1 MIITISGTPG
11 SGKSTVGKIIAER
24 LKLNHYST
32 GDLMRAIAKD
42 RGVSLEQLG
51 KIADNDNGEIDRQLD
66 DRQVSLGKNGDNF
79 VIDGRLSFHFIPNSV
94 KIFIDATIEE
104 RARRIYSDIV
114 NNLRPSETAESLK
127 DEISKISNRELVE
140 KKRYQQYYQL
150 NPFDKTNYDLVIDS
164 TDLSINEVVEKI
176 LASVGRGNKQ
186 GFKLPKRL
194 DDRLIQI
201 NLKFNEVSNEWKR
214 YNDEIIPEDREYA
227 KEIIVFLEDVIV
239 FVLDNFKELNL
250 SMYKDFL
257 AFFHFDFFYGPDVD
271 DRNYL
276 NFDELVKGDSLP
288 DFFIKLRDDDYILK
302 EDDLKEIKG
311 KLMELLKEFQ

>member
-32 GDLMRAIAKD
+32 GDLMRSIAKD
-42 RGVSLEQLG
+42 KGVTLEQLG
-51 KIADNDNGEIDRQLD
+51 KIADNDDGEIDRQLD
-66 DRQVSLGKNGDNF
+66 DRQVSLGKSEDNF

-127 DEISKISNRELVE
+127 DEISKISDRELVE

-176 LASVGRGNKQ
+176 LASIG
-186 GFKLPKRL
+186 
-194 DDRLIQI
+194 
-201 NLKFNEVSNEWKR
+201 
-214 YNDEIIPEDREYA
+214 
-227 KEIIVFLEDVIV
+227 
-239 FVLDNFKELNL
+239 
-250 SMYKDFL
+250 
-257 AFFHFDFFYGPDVD
+257 
-271 DRNYL
+271 
-276 NFDELVKGDSLP
+276 
-288 DFFIKLRDDDYILK
+288 
-302 EDDLKEIKG
+302 KG
-311 KLMELLKEFQ
+311 K